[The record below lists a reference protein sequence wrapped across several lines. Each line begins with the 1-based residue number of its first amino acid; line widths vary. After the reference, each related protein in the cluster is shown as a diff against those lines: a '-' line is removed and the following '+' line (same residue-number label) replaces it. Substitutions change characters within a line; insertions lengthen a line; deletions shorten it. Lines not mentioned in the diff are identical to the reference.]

1 MQLLSMTSL
10 LGLLLLPFL
19 PARLMRSSAMR
30 FCAEA
35 LLVVSTP
42 VQDLAVS
49 RVQGLCPELMGGCG
63 ASAWWGRMWTAT
75 LSGGRAQAAEPARE
89 R

>member
-1 MQLLSMTSL
+1 
-10 LGLLLLPFL
+10 
-19 PARLMRSSAMR
+19 MR

-35 LLVVSTP
+35 LLVDFSCFVSTP

-49 RVQGLCPELMGGCG
+49 RVQGLCPELMVAVGP
-63 ASAWWGRMWTAT
+63 SAWWGRMWTAT
-75 LSGGRAQAAEPARE
+75 LSGGRAQAAEPAKE